1 MAPCASITVA
11 AWVKLDDPNEHE
23 WGGIVSFI
31 QDNGSDKRASFWAI
45 RAETSIGAWLR
56 NQLPLGT

>member
-31 QDNGSDKRASFWAI
+31 QDNGSDEKGFILGYSP
-45 RAETSIGAWLR
+45 ENSIGAWLR
-56 NQLPLGT
+56 YQLPLGT